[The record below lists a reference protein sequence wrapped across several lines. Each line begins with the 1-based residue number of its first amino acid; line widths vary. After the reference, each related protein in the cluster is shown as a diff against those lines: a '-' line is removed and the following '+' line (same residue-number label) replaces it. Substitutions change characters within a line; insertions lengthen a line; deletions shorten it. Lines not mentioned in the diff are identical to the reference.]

1 MRARSDLSL
10 DIIEIYIYDS
20 FVWKITSVNIIVATM
35 RYDGGRELAL
45 RVSFLFLHRFKNSRP
60 FFFFFTFSYK
70 LRTSRLSGINQR
82 FVSWLH
88 GHR

>member
-20 FVWKITSVNIIVATM
+20 FVWKITRVNIIVATI

-45 RVSFLFLHRFKNSRP
+45 RVSFLFLHRFKNSRL
-60 FFFFFTFSYK
+60 FFFLHSPISCA
-70 LRTSRLSGINQR
+70 RV
-82 FVSWLH
+82 VSLV
-88 GHR
+88 